1 MKKTIL
7 LTGSFGS
14 VGWETLKQLVQK
26 SNLYN
31 IRVMDIRTKKNIK
44 LYKKYK
50 DIVKVYW
57 EDLSCA
63 NDYKDMLTGVDFI
76 IHLAAIIPP
85 LADKNTSLAKKV
97 NFLGT
102 IHLVKQ
108 MKKYTKNAFLLYS
121 SSISIYGDR
130 VDSPMISVSDKLL
143 PSEGDYYAQTKIMAE
158 NYIKKANIAYTIF
171 RFSAI
176 MSPKAKLD
184 PLFFHMPLIT
194 SIEIATTRDTAF
206 ALVQAIENQEL
217 LLNKTFNLS
226 GGAKCR
232 IVYKDFLVN
241 AFKLSNLGPFN
252 LPKLAFAT
260 RNFHCGFYVDSN
272 ILNDILH
279 FQRDSITDYFALY
292 KGSISKLQLF
302 FTSLFKRT
310 IKNQLIKKSEPLLSI
325 KHKNLLLQK
334 HFFGYEI

>member
-14 VGWETLKQLVQK
+14 VGYETLKQLTQK
-26 SNLYN
+26 SDLYN
-31 IRVMDIRTKKNIK
+31 IRIMDIKTKRNIK
-44 LYKKYK
+44 LYKRYK
-50 DIVKVYW
+50 DAATIYW
-57 EDLSCA
+57 EDLSIA

-85 LADKNTSLAKKV
+85 LADKNTTLAKKV

-102 IHLVKQ
+102 MHLVNQ
-108 MKKYTKNAFLLYS
+108 IKKYAKNAFLLYS

-130 VDSPMISVSDKLL
+130 VTSPMIRVSDKLT

-158 NYIKKANIAYTIF
+158 QYIKSANIAYTIF

-184 PLFFHMPLIT
+184 PLFFHMPLKT
-194 SIEIATTRDTAF
+194 SIEISTTRDTAF
-206 ALVQAIENQEL
+206 ALVQAIEKKAF

-226 GGAKCR
+226 GGDKCR
-232 IVYKDFLVN
+232 ILYKDFLIS
-241 AFKLSNLGPFN
+241 AFKLSNLGAFN

-260 RNFHCGFYVDSN
+260 KNFHCGFYADSN
-272 ILNDILH
+272 ILNNILH
-279 FQRDSITDYFALY
+279 FQRDTVNDYFTLY
-292 KGSISKLQLF
+292 KSSISKLQLF
-302 FTSLFKRT
+302 FTSLFKKT
-310 IKNQLIKKSEPLLSI
+310 IKNQLIKKSEPLLAI
-325 KHKNLLLQK
+325 KHKDLLLQK